1 MRLEQRHDDSRVV
14 QGISSVRGRWPS
26 NHRDAT
32 AMSFH
37 CIVPG
42 HPPVSA
48 NAFKQ
53 VASNRWIVTLECQEA
68 INEVR
73 CDHPAHCARA
83 TDGTPPTREQ
93 VVAFVTEP
101 LEPSTALGCHIASPP
116 FEESSWHYLGAITAQ
131 APSVVFKTRLVWTAR
146 DALPTCVQF
155 GIELQ
160 PTAQLAARPAEM
172 VSVEVLEAGRR
183 IGKDLYEYVAS
194 FAAPGGGVPPPGS
207 IVLPSNVFERWL
219 ARFNDKCARS
229 GLDWLYNSG

>member
-1 MRLEQRHDDSRVV
+1 
-14 QGISSVRGRWPS
+14 
-26 NHRDAT
+26 
-32 AMSFH
+32 MSFH

-68 INEVR
+68 INE
-73 CDHPAHCARA
+73 
-83 TDGTPPTREQ
+83 

-194 FAAPGGGVPPPGS
+194 FAAPGGGVPPPGY
-207 IVLPSNVFERWL
+207 IVLRGDVFERWL